1 MAFHFIVWFEPAAGS
16 EAAFREALRRVAAPT
31 RAEPGCLG
39 MRVLESV
46 RAPAVFA
53 VHSEWVD
60 EAAFEAHSGLPHT
73 VRFVE
78 SAGRL
83 QGRPVRGLRLRPLG
97 DAPD

>member
-1 MAFHFIVWFEPAAGS
+1 VPFHFIVWFEPAAGG
-16 EAAFREALRRVAAPT
+16 EAALREELRRVAAPT

-39 MRVLESV
+39 IWIFESV

-60 EAAFEAHSGLPHT
+60 EAAFETHSGLPHT

-78 SAGRL
+78 AVERL
-83 QGRPVRGLRLRPLG
+83 QGHPVRGLRLRPLG
-97 DAPD
+97 DAPE